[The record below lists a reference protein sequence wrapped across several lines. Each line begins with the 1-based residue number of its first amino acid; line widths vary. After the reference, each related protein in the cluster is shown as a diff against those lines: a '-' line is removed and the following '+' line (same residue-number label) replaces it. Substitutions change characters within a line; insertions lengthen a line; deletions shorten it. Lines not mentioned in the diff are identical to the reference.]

1 MDNTTQSINEEDY
14 QKLKKEILD
23 QIIEYTKEHTI
34 ECKICGSQYKQKRK
48 PLIKTED
55 GYICSEC
62 KKKIR

>member
-14 QKLKKEILD
+14 QKLKKDILD
-23 QIIEYTKEHTI
+23 QIIKYTKEHTI
-34 ECKICGSQYKQKRK
+34 ECKICSSQYKQKRK

>member
-14 QKLKKEILD
+14 QKLKKDILD
-23 QIIEYTKEHTI
+23 QIIKYTKEHTI
-34 ECKICGSQYKQKRK
+34 ECKICVSQYKQKRK